1 MAAMALVGACVLTAV
16 APLQGGAQATG
27 SITGIVTMDNPP
39 AASTVEA
46 TADQAVCGETLPN
59 EEIIADTAGHIANA
73 VVRVAGVAWPAD
85 VNPPTL
91 NNAGCRFVPHV
102 QITPTRSQLAITS
115 EDATLHSTHTYDDR
129 DRSGFNIA
137 MPFAGMNVTRPLRR
151 PGAVRIECDSHTWM
165 RGWVVVSNDRGVVSM
180 PDGMFTIENV
190 PAGTHEVTI
199 WHETLGAQPRSVT
212 VAAGE
217 TTMVEFT
224 LQ

>member
-1 MAAMALVGACVLTAV
+1 
-16 APLQGGAQATG
+16 
-27 SITGIVTMDNPP
+27 
-39 AASTVEA
+39 
-46 TADQAVCGETLPN
+46 
-59 EEIIADTAGHIANA
+59 
-73 VVRVAGVAWPAD
+73 
-85 VNPPTL
+85 
-91 NNAGCRFVPHV
+91 
-102 QITPTRSQLAITS
+102 
-115 EDATLHSTHTYDDR
+115 
-129 DRSGFNIA
+129 
-137 MPFAGMNVTRPLRR
+137 
-151 PGAVRIECDSHTWM
+151 M